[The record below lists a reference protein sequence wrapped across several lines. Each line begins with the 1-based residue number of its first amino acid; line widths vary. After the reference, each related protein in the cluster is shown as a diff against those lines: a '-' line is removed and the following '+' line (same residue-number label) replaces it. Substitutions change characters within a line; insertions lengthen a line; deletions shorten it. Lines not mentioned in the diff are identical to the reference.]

1 MIEKLKSFQKSLR
14 SNLRLLISYL
24 KVNWKLFLI
33 SLSLGLLAIYFLPQL
48 PKFAPTQKNTVGI
61 VGNFTISS
69 LPLEIQKEISFGLT
83 KLTDN
88 QTATSGAAISWE
100 ATDSGKVFVFKLDPN
115 LFWQDGTKFD
125 TSQIHYSLKG
135 VEVNRL
141 SLSEIEFKFKE
152 PFSPLPVIVSQPIF
166 KNGLVGLGENKLQSL
181 KMSGKFLSEL
191 TLQNQ
196 AGVEKIY
203 KFYPSDREAAVALK
217 LGATKKV
224 QNLHQT
230 YGLESDPHYKITS
243 ATSSSTVAALFL
255 NRNKSK
261 FDDKAFRQAL
271 AYALPDKFD
280 EGVVAYSSIAENN
293 WSRGEDIKP
302 YMQNLDFAK
311 EALGG
316 NASKNSSKKAPII
329 ISTAAELRP
338 TAEKIAKVW
347 TSVGQPTKVET
358 SELLPPSFD
367 VYLSFMTIPPDPDQY
382 ALWHSTQKGNIA
394 GYNSPKV
401 DALLEEGRQTLDPK
415 ERRRIYG
422 EFQKA
427 LSEDL
432 PAIFLFYPKLYTI
445 ERK

>member
-1 MIEKLKSFQKSLR
+1 MNERLKSFPKSLR
-14 SNLRLLISYL
+14 SNLRLLFSYL

-33 SLSLGLLAIYFLPQL
+33 SLSLGLFAIYFLPHL
-48 PKFAPTQKNTVGI
+48 PKIAPSQKNTVGV
-61 VGNFTISS
+61 VGNYTISS

-83 KLTDN
+83 RLTSD
-88 QTATSGAAISWE
+88 QTATSGAALSWKVS
-100 ATDSGKVFVFKLDPN
+100 DSGKVFVFKLDPN

-135 VEVNRL
+135 VDVKRL
-141 SLSEIEFKFKE
+141 SLSEIQFKFKE
-152 PFSPLPVIVSQPIF
+152 PFAPLPVIVSQPIF
-166 KNGLVGLGENKLQSL
+166 KNGLVGLGDNKLQSL

-196 AGVEKIY
+196 NGEEKVY
-203 KFYPSDREAAVALK
+203 KFYPSDKEAAVALK
-217 LGATKKV
+217 LGSTKKV

-230 YGLESDPHYKITS
+230 FGLENDPDYKITS

-261 FDDKAFRQAL
+261 FDDKSFRQAL
-271 AYALPDKFD
+271 AYALPDKFK

-293 WSRGEDIKP
+293 WARGEEIKP

-311 EALGG
+311 DALGG
-316 NASKNSSKKAPII
+316 NSTASASKKAPII
-329 ISTAAELRP
+329 ISTAEELRP
-338 TAEKIAKVW
+338 TAEEIAKVW

-358 SELLPPSFD
+358 SQLLPPAFD

-401 DALLEEGRQTLDPK
+401 DKLLEEGRQTIDPK
-415 ERRRIYG
+415 ERKRIYG